1 MQVNIYIHT
10 TANAPKKKITAFG
23 FVLECETSKGP
34 ATLTHF
40 GIHENVNKNQA
51 ELLAIEEAIKK
62 LNKPCDLVIY
72 TTPYIWTAFNM
83 WLPTWKANGWKN
95 QKGKDEQFAGR
106 EELIGLRT
114 RGKSS
119 RPFEVV
125 DRLEASAVAK
135 WQQKEAD
142 LQSKLQE
149 AQQRI
154 NQLQAQKS
162 GNERMILSK
171 EQQEEIRK
179 FRRAEADT
187 RRELKNVRKELTSD
201 IDSLGTRLKC
211 LNIIFVP
218 VLVALFGMFR
228 AILRRRR

>member
-95 QKGKDEQFAGR
+95 QKGKDVD
-106 EELIGLRT
+106 
-114 RGKSS
+114 
-119 RPFEVV
+119 EVYK
-125 DRLEASAVAK
+125 RLETLLKPHNYSFK
-135 WQQKEAD
+135 TDEHSYSEWLSRETKKE
-142 LQSKLQE
+142 
-149 AQQRI
+149 
-154 NQLQAQKS
+154 
-162 GNERMILSK
+162 
-171 EQQEEIRK
+171 EE
-179 FRRAEADT
+179 
-187 RRELKNVRKELTSD
+187 
-201 IDSLGTRLKC
+201 KC
-211 LNIIFVP
+211 LINMAKSARQQSSP
-218 VLVALFGMFR
+218 K
-228 AILRRRR
+228 